1 MTSSY
6 KGIPV
11 SKAGERFGLSLED
24 LDELFQMREAGE
36 APGFGDD
43 FGLPLTQAQ
52 FTEKGRGGVLGYKAP
67 RTPTITKTLGSA
79 ERNAVNISNIFSPT
93 SNISSPTGSAGA
105 PAPKEEIKEPL
116 KKEPLKPEFS
126 PVRSFISPEGGDPT
140 KNILGLSGVQR
151 ALQSGMTQQDLMAQ
165 AEKEGVGF
173 GPDAAKMLGVSPAK
187 QFLSQYIGSGG
198 TSGTLG
204 LSAVQQARQAGLS
217 DPEIKTFATAQ
228 NLNFGPEAQRNLG
241 LASAPAPAPA
251 PAQSAPSV
259 NLSSFIGAGG
269 TAGALGLNA
278 VNQARA
284 QGLSDSQIRQMAA
297 QQGLSLGSAAVA
309 SLR

>member
-1 MTSSY
+1 MTSGY

-24 LDELFQMREAGE
+24 LEELFQMQEAGE

-105 PAPKEEIKEPL
+105 PAPKEEI
-116 KKEPLKPEFS
+116 KEPLKPEFS

-217 DPEIKTFATAQ
+217 DPEIKTFAAAQ

>member
-24 LDELFQMREAGE
+24 LEELFQMQEAGE

-93 SNISSPTGSAGA
+93 GSAGA

-116 KKEPLKPEFS
+116 KKEPEFS

-241 LASAPAPAPA
+241 LASAPA
-251 PAQSAPSV
+251 QSAPSV

>member
-217 DPEIKTFATAQ
+217 DPEIKTFAAAQ